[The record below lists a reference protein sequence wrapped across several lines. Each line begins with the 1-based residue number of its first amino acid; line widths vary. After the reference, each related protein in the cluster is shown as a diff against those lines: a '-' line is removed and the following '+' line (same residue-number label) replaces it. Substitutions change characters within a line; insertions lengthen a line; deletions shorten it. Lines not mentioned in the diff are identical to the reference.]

1 MSSRITEPPLA
12 AARTPIVARLP
23 ELATALRASRRELR
37 IAAVVVTWIAAGV
50 WLDSHASIWPQRA
63 LGIVTWLVLLAIL
76 RGERRDVRAQVA
88 IVILVATAVEYTAS
102 GWLGVYTYRL
112 HNIPWF
118 VPPGHGLLYL
128 TALALV
134 RSQLFALLR
143 LPVIGATIAIGGA
156 WALWGLAFAPRE
168 DAFGAIVYL
177 CLLRFLIVGRA
188 PLVYAGAFLVCS
200 YLELMGT
207 SVGTWAWAPHDA
219 TGLLGVGNPPSGIP
233 GAYCFFDAAA
243 LAGFAGLLSLLDK
256 ARARLPALPSRR
268 PIASCD
274 A

>member
-1 MSSRITEPPLA
+1 MSSRTSEPPLL
-12 AARTPIVARLP
+12 AARTSVVAGAS
-23 ELATALRASRRELR
+23 ELATAIRASRRELS
-37 IAAVVVTWIAAGV
+37 IAGVVVTWIAAGV
-50 WLDSHASIWPQRA
+50 WLDSYASIWAQRG
-63 LGIVTWLVLLAIL
+63 LGVVTWIVLLLIL

-128 TALALV
+128 TALALG

-143 LPVIGATIAIGGA
+143 RPVIITTIAVGGA
-156 WALWGLAFAPRE
+156 WAIWGLAFAPRN

-177 CLLRFLIVGRA
+177 CLLRFLLVGRA
-188 PLVYAGAFLVCS
+188 PLVYAGAFLICS

-219 TGLLGVGNPPSGIP
+219 SGLLGVGNPPSGIP

-243 LAGFAGLLSLLDK
+243 LAGFVGLLAFVDGFGARLRALPL
-256 ARARLPALPSRR
+256 RARVALR
-268 PIASCD
+268 
-274 A
+274 

>member
-1 MSSRITEPPLA
+1 VSELA
-12 AARTPIVARLP
+12 AAV
-23 ELATALRASRRELR
+23 RASRRELS

-63 LGIVTWLVLLAIL
+63 LGVVTWAVLLLIL

-88 IVILVATAVEYTAS
+88 IVILVATATEYTAS
-102 GWLGVYTYRL
+102 GLLGVYTYRL

-128 TALALV
+128 TALALG
-134 RSQLFALLR
+134 RSQLFAALR
-143 LPVIGATIAIGGA
+143 RPVIGTTIALGGA
-156 WALWGLAFAPRE
+156 WAIWGLSFAPRN
-168 DAFGAIVYL
+168 DAFGAIVYV
-177 CLLRFLIVGRA
+177 CLLRFLLVGRA

-207 SVGTWAWAPHDA
+207 SAGTWAWAPHDA
-219 TGLLGVGNPPSGIP
+219 SGLLGVGNPPSGIP

-243 LAGFAGLLSLLDK
+243 LAGCAQLLWLVGGASTRL
-256 ARARLPALPSRR
+256 RALPLRPRPALR
-268 PIASCD
+268 
-274 A
+274 